1 MQLQVLEER
10 LRAYENRTQS
20 ALSNEQA
27 LEAKV
32 QQLQLQ
38 LHTAADT
45 ARRVTLLEDELAT
58 SEKGVTDLQA
68 ALESSEQA

>member
-58 SEKGVTDLQA
+58 SEKVVTDLQA